1 MNKKA
6 KIIISATSDLYTDQR
21 VLKTARSL
29 YNNGYEILLIG
40 RELHGSKELT
50 VPYEWLRLKL
60 FFKNSFFFYAEYNL
74 RLFFLLLST
83 KADIFFSIDT
93 DTLLANYTASLF
105 KSKKLIFDA
114 HELFP
119 EVPEL
124 SNRKTVKSIWEFIE
138 ATIFPRLN
146 FSYTV
151 CESIS
156 NYYFEKYGIKMEV
169 VRNVPYLNQAQD
181 KKIYYEG
188 KKILLYQ
195 GALNVGRGLE
205 WIIDSLPY
213 LENVILYIIGDG
225 DIKQELENKVNS
237 LDLSDKVVFHGKV
250 AAEELSEYTSSAD
263 LGLCM
268 LEQRGLSYYYSL
280 PNRIF
285 DYMHAGVAILSSPFP
300 EIKKIV
306 EKYNTGFLT
315 SETNPVKLAEFIKN
329 ILNNPPDTTHFK
341 QLSTEFCWEKEER
354 IILKI
359 VEKCINS

>member
-29 YNNGYEILLIG
+29 HNNGYDILLIG
-40 RELHGSKELT
+40 RELPGSKDLS
-50 VPYEWLRLKL
+50 VPYEYLRMKL
-60 FFKNSFFFYAEYNL
+60 IFKNSFLFYAEYNL

-83 KADIFFSIDT
+83 KADVFFSIDT

-124 SNRKTVKSIWEFIE
+124 SNRKVVKSIWEFIE

-169 VRNVPYLNQAQD
+169 VRNVPYLKQPEQ
-181 KKIYYEG
+181 KKIQFEG
-188 KKILLYQ
+188 KKIILYQ
-195 GALNVGRGLE
+195 GAVNVGRGLE
-205 WIIDSLPY
+205 WIINTLPY

-225 DIKQELENKVNS
+225 DIKKELEERVRQ
-237 LDLSDKVVFHGKV
+237 LGQEDKVIFHGKV
-250 AAEELSEYTSSAD
+250 AAEELSKYTSSAD
-263 LGLCM
+263 IGLCM

-285 DYMHAGVAILSSPFP
+285 DYIHAGVAVLSSPFP

-306 EKYNTGFLT
+306 ELHNTGYLT
-315 SETNPVKLAEFIKN
+315 SETDPLKLAEFIKN
-329 ILNNPPDTTHFK
+329 ILNNPLNTTHFK
-341 QLSTEFCWEKEER
+341 QLSTEFCWEKEES
-354 IILKI
+354 ILLKI
-359 VEKCINS
+359 VDKCLKS